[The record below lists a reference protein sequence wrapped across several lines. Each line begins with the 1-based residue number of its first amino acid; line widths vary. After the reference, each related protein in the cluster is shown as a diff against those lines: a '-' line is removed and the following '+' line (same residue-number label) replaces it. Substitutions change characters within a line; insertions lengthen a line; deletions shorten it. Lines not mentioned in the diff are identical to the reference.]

1 LSLVAEL
8 MSLEKDKE
16 HLRINLDRAEEEVRI
31 AGPLLLST
39 FSSFWINMDGMTD
52 LAWCKP

>member
-1 LSLVAEL
+1 

-31 AGPLLLST
+31 AGLPYICGLFQFL
-39 FSSFWINMDGMTD
+39 GY
-52 LAWCKP
+52 